1 MLYLI
6 GGASRTG
13 KTLMAKQLSSQ
24 MGIPYLSLDWIMMGF
39 TNGIPEYGVHDKLF
53 PDDIA
58 KRLWPFYK
66 AMFESMI
73 AVDTTCII
81 EGEALLPGLL
91 TQFVQEYPKELK
103 VCFMGYVNVDL
114 VKKVE

>member
-6 GGASRTG
+6 GGASRTV

-39 TNGIPEYGVHDKLF
+39 KNGIPEYGVHDKLF
-53 PDDIA
+53 PNDIA

-73 AVDTTCII
+73 AVDTMHNVY
-81 EGEALLPGLL
+81 GLL
-91 TQFVQEYPKELK
+91 TSEPDAISVKTGKQLMAEK
-103 VCFMGYVNVDL
+103 VAL
-114 VKKVE
+114 VATIGG